1 MNTLKT
7 KITTSV
13 AALGSLLL
21 IAAFLANPSL
31 HAQSAGKPTYKV
43 VVASNPATIEQ
54 TLNQADADGYALAG
68 TTSDMRQAVTVLI
81 LKSK

>member
-7 KITTSV
+7 KTTTCV

-21 IAAFLANPSL
+21 IAVFLANPSL
-31 HAQSAGKPTYKV
+31 RAQPAAKATYKV
-43 VVASNPATIEQ
+43 LVASNPAAIEQ
-54 TLNQADADGYALAG
+54 TLNQADADGYTLAG
-68 TTSDMRQAVTVLI
+68 TSADMRQAVTVLI

>member
-1 MNTLKT
+1 MNTLKFT
-7 KITTSV
+7 ITV

-31 HAQSAGKPTYKV
+31 HAQSSTKPTYKV
-43 VVASNPATIEQ
+43 VVASNPAAIEQ
-54 TLNQADADGYALAG
+54 TLNQADTDGYTLAS

-81 LKSK
+81 LRSK

>member
-7 KITTSV
+7 KITTSI

-21 IAAFLANPSL
+21 IALFLANPSL
-31 HAQSAGKPTYKV
+31 HAQSTGKPTYKV
-43 VVASNPATIEQ
+43 LVANNPATIEQ
-54 TLNQADADGYALAG
+54 TLNQADTDGYTLAG
-68 TTSDMRQAVTVLI
+68 TTSDMRQAVTILI